1 MYACEPISE
10 IVSFTQNLE
19 KPYSTGMDTTYSI
32 LRSAKHFFC
41 ATFISRVSG
50 FCRDMAMAFCLGSSV
65 EVGAFLVAFRLANLF
80 RRLLGEGNLQA
91 GFVPQFESFRGR
103 GFARA
108 VHFYREAAL
117 CLTLLSMVVI
127 LLCEGFLW
135 SIFALL
141 SPSWQQIAS
150 LTMWMLPGLLFICL
164 SGLNQALLQSQKKY
178 FLPAVTPAV
187 FNGVWIVA
195 AIYSKTIEALAIWV
209 TIGAA
214 FQWAISSFYV
224 RREFFGVER
233 SKRKCF
239 SPDCLQLIRL
249 MTLGLM
255 GIAAA
260 QLNSALDA
268 IFARVADLSGPVYLW
283 YAVRLQQLP
292 LALFGLALSG
302 AVLPPLSR
310 AIQNQEMDRF
320 DGFLGSA
327 LQRAALL
334 IIPSSF
340 GLIALGGAGLNVLYG
355 HGHFSLDDVQRT
367 LECLWA
373 YAIGLIPSAFV
384 LLLSQ
389 AFFAKNLYWIPA
401 RASLYAVLINMVLN
415 ALFVFVFKWG
425 AVSIALATS
434 LSSILN
440 CYLLMRSLSLSLA
453 PLLVR
458 LCGRLTIASSLA
470 VFLTLM
476 VQYGGFGGLAL
487 TGWGQGMQ
495 ACSLSGLYLGALLG
509 SFYLLRISEGKE
521 L

>member
-1 MYACEPISE
+1 
-10 IVSFTQNLE
+10 
-19 KPYSTGMDTTYSI
+19 
-32 LRSAKHFFC
+32 
-41 ATFISRVSG
+41 
-50 FCRDMAMAFCLGSSV
+50 MAFCLGSSA

-91 GFVPQFESFRGR
+91 GFVPQFESFRGS

-117 CLTLLSMVVI
+117 SLTLLSLAVI
-127 LLCEGFLW
+127 LICEGVLW
-135 SIFALL
+135 SIFDLL
-141 SPSWQQIAS
+141 DPSWQQIAS

-178 FLPAVTPAV
+178 FLPAVTPVV
-187 FNGVWIVA
+187 FNGVWIIA
-195 AIYSKTIEALAIWV
+195 AIYSKTITALAIWV

-214 FQWAISSFYV
+214 LQWVISSFYV
-224 RREFFGVER
+224 KKEFFGVQR
-233 SKRKCF
+233 CKRRYF

-283 YAVRLQQLP
+283 YAVRLQHLP

-302 AVLPPLSR
+302 ALLPPLSR

-320 DGFLGSA
+320 EVFLDSA
-327 LQRAALL
+327 LRRAALL

-340 GLIALGGAGLNVLYG
+340 GLIALGGAGLNVLYR
-355 HGHFSLDDVQRT
+355 HGHFSIDDVQRT

-389 AFFAKNLYWIPA
+389 AFYAKNLYWVPA
-401 RASLYAVLINMVLN
+401 RTAFVSVLANMMLN
-415 ALFVFVFKWG
+415 AIFVFVFKWG
-425 AVSIALATS
+425 ALSIALATS

-440 CYLLMRSLSLSLA
+440 CYLLIRPLWLNLT

-470 VFLTLM
+470 AFLTLL
-476 VQYGGFGGLAL
+476 VQYGVFGGLAL
-487 TGWGQGMQ
+487 TGWDQGIQ
-495 ACSLSGLYLGALLG
+495 LCSLGGIYLGALLG
-509 SFYLLRISEGKE
+509 SLYLLRVGEGKQLLIE
-521 L
+521 IFQVKKPPLSLED